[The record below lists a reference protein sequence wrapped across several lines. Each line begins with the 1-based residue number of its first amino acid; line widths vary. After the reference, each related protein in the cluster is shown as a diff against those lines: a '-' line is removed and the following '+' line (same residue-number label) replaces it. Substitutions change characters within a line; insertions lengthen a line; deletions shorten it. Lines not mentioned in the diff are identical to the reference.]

1 MGRILIVDDSRMAR
15 KVMLHVLEA
24 NGHKVAGVNGTVVVH
39 AICYI
44 ICGICESAVRLR
56 GYGTVLA
63 RSAAEGLNTERRH
76 VMAKVMIVDDSM
88 YQRIVLRTH
97 IETGGQDVVAEAET
111 GEEALEL
118 YDAVQPDL
126 VTLNITMPGMDGL
139 ECLERLKTNHPS
151 AKIIMVSAVGVKK
164 KMRKALELG
173 CVDYITK
180 PYNDA
185 MLREAIDRHTST

>member
-1 MGRILIVDDSRMAR
+1 
-15 KVMLHVLEA
+15 
-24 NGHKVAGVNGTVVVH
+24 
-39 AICYI
+39 
-44 ICGICESAVRLR
+44 
-56 GYGTVLA
+56 
-63 RSAAEGLNTERRH
+63 
-76 VMAKVMIVDDSM
+76 MAKVMIVDDSM

-97 IETGGQDVVAEAET
+97 IETGGHDVVAEAET

-118 YDAVQPDL
+118 YDSVQPDL

-139 ECLERLKTNHPS
+139 ECLERLKINHPS

-164 KMRKALELG
+164 KMMKALELG

-185 MLREAIDRHTST
+185 MLREAIDRHTRT

>member
-1 MGRILIVDDSRMAR
+1 
-15 KVMLHVLEA
+15 
-24 NGHKVAGVNGTVVVH
+24 
-39 AICYI
+39 
-44 ICGICESAVRLR
+44 
-56 GYGTVLA
+56 
-63 RSAAEGLNTERRH
+63 
-76 VMAKVMIVDDSM
+76 MAKVMIVDDSM

-97 IETGGQDVVAEAET
+97 IETGGHDVVAEAET

-118 YDAVQPDL
+118 YDTVQPDL

-164 KMRKALELG
+164 KMMKALELG